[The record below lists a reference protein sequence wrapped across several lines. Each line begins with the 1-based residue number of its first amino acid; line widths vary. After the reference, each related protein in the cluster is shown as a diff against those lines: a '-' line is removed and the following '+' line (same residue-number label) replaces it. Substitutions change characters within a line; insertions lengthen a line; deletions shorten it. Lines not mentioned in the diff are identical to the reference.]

1 MKELCEKKKQKLAR
15 TLLALFLVPMLLYVF
30 FQKFGGI
37 WNFLIGKP
45 LGNFSLY
52 YPSSPPLYLSLYY
65 HEVEIPM
72 NEETAA
78 EAEEIIGELPYMRKV
93 FWKRNLTLLQQV
105 PLKEEDEDAIS
116 IRPYRMYFYPEYFRH
131 SSSYY
136 IGNGYEKVYQKLL
149 DFCYR
154 QMEEQGIEFPKPEG
168 MP

>member
-93 FWKRNLTLLQQV
+93 FWKRDLTLLQQV

-149 DFCYR
+149 DF
-154 QMEEQGIEFPKPEG
+154 
-168 MP
+168 

>member
-1 MKELCEKKKQKLAR
+1 MKKRNKSSPVPCWHCS
-15 TLLALFLVPMLLYVF
+15 LVPMLLYVF

-78 EAEEIIGELPYMRKV
+78 EAEEIIG
-93 FWKRNLTLLQQV
+93 
-105 PLKEEDEDAIS
+105 
-116 IRPYRMYFYPEYFRH
+116 
-131 SSSYY
+131 
-136 IGNGYEKVYQKLL
+136 
-149 DFCYR
+149 DFL
-154 QMEEQGIEFPKPEG
+154 I
-168 MP
+168 